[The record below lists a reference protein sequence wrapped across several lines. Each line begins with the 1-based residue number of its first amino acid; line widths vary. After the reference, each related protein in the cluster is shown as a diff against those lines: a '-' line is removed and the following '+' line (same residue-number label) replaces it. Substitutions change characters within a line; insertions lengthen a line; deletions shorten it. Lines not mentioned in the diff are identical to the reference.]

1 VAARTLL
8 APEPDSERSVRR
20 KYLGLLGSPDPSSFE
35 DDVVKR
41 IFDALNEG
49 SSRRILPIRL
59 STVADR
65 FLIRPKP
72 EMISGNHDGQI
83 DFDSQSGQ
91 FVIKLCRTGDSPS
104 VNKGGGLARL
114 RFTYAHEMAHRFFFI
129 QHSNSWIRALD
140 AAVAGLT
147 VSATMKERITLNR
160 IEEGMCNNIAR
171 RLLIPDDSLIS
182 DCKIREWF
190 NEGQAFFRFLADEAK
205 TFGVSIDCLLVR
217 LQKASRTTEM
227 VWRDSSFAIVIALS
241 RGHVLRRGD
250 LKPRIVTALMPQNIG
265 DFQPQQIYPGFSFEK
280 FGDEAVEAIASLLS
294 SGSQKC
300 GRTRQRVT
308 LLGKKG
314 AKSSKEDFFVDGW
327 WQMLSPERAQ
337 SPRLLLW
344 GKLKQVGKAD

>member
-1 VAARTLL
+1 
-8 APEPDSERSVRR
+8 VRR
-20 KYLGLLGSPDPSSFE
+20 KYLGLLGSPDPLSFE
-35 DDVVKR
+35 DAVVKR
-41 IFDALNEG
+41 IFDALNEE
-49 SSRRILPIRL
+49 SSRRVLPVRL

-65 FLIRPKP
+65 FLIRPEP

-83 DFDSQSGQ
+83 DFDSRSGQ
-91 FVIKLCRTGDSPS
+91 FVIKLCRTSVSPS
-104 VNKGGGLARL
+104 VNKGGLARL

-129 QHSNSWIRALD
+129 RHSNSWVRALD
-140 AAVAGLT
+140 AAVAGLSA
-147 VSATMKERITLNR
+147 SATMKERITLSR

-182 DCKIREWF
+182 DCKISEWF
-190 NEGQAFFRFLADEAK
+190 DEGQAFFRLLADKAK

-217 LQKASRTTEM
+217 LQKASRITEM
-227 VWRDSSFAIVIALS
+227 DRRDSSFAIVIALS

-250 LKPRIVTALMPQNIG
+250 LKPRIVTALMPRNIG
-265 DFQPQQIYPGFSFEK
+265 DFQPQQVYPGFSFEK
-280 FGDEAVEAIASLLS
+280 FGDEAVEAIAPLLS

-314 AKSSKEDFFVDGW
+314 ARSSKEDFLVDGW

-337 SPRLLLW
+337 NPRLLLW
-344 GKLKQVGKAD
+344 GKLGQTRGAH